1 MTTERALIEVV
12 GLAVTFL
19 AVGGAV
25 LNNRRLRACFW
36 LWLFSNAASAAIH
49 VTAGLWSLAA
59 RDVIFF
65 ALAIEGLWRWRQE
78 RPSEHRTH
86 KER

>member
-1 MTTERALIEVV
+1 MTTERAAVEVV

-19 AVGGAV
+19 AVSGAV

-36 LWLFSNAASAAIH
+36 LWLVSNAASAAIH
-49 VTAGLWSLAA
+49 VAAGLWSLAA

-65 ALAIEGLWRWRQE
+65 ALAIEGLLRWKGGPRE
-78 RPSEHRTH
+78 PGT
-86 KER
+86 